1 LLRGHFYCRIFLAVS
16 EILVKLTVFWLIF
29 NLGRNEFLV
38 ISIIR
43 NRNLAD
49 AGLEKINWVQEHM
62 PVLNE
67 LKEDFSQS
75 RPFSGL
81 RIAICIHLEAKT
93 AYMALVLKEA
103 GAEVTI
109 TGSNPLSTQDDIAAA
124 LVNRGVN
131 VFAWHNAVPDEYHE
145 HLYRTAATAPQLI
158 IDDGGDLISLLH
170 KSFPDQLSH
179 VYGGAEET
187 TTGLIRL
194 RAMEKENLLAFPV
207 IAVNDAR
214 CKYLFDNRYG
224 TGQSVWDGI
233 IRATNLVV
241 AGKNVV
247 VIGYGWC
254 GKGIAMRAD
263 GMGARVTV
271 CEIDP
276 VKALEAH
283 MDGYQII
290 PLLAA
295 AEAGDIF
302 VTATGCNGVIGRD
315 HFAIMKD
322 RAILANAGHFDVEID
337 KKYLNDAAEGPRRV
351 RVNVDE
357 YVLNGNKRIYLLSEG
372 RLVNLAAADGHP
384 TEIMDMSF
392 GLQVL
397 SLQYILNN
405 KGTLEKKVTA
415 VPAEIDSQIA
425 WLKLKG
431 LGLKIDK
438 LNAVQ
443 KKYMESWEL

>member
-1 LLRGHFYCRIFLAVS
+1 M
-16 EILVKLTVFWLIF
+16 
-29 NLGRNEFLV
+29 
-38 ISIIR
+38 SIIR
-43 NRNLAD
+43 NSNLAT
-49 AGLEKINWVQEHM
+49 AGMEKINWVKEHM
-62 PVLNE
+62 SILNE
-67 LKEDFSQS
+67 LKEEFCYSK
-75 RPFSGL
+75 PFYGVRL
-81 RIAICIHLEAKT
+81 AICLHLEAKT

-109 TGSNPLSTQDDIAAA
+109 AGSNPLSTQDDIAAA
-124 LVNRGVN
+124 LVKQGVS
-131 VFAWHNAVPDEYHE
+131 VFAWHNAAPEEYYE

-170 KSFPDQLSH
+170 KSFPDQLSQ

-194 RAMEKENLLAFPV
+194 RAMEKDKVLAFPV
-207 IAVNDAR
+207 IAVNDAH

-233 IRATNLVV
+233 IRATNLVI

-254 GKGIAMRAD
+254 GKGIAMRAS
-263 GMGARVTV
+263 GMGGRVIV
-271 CEIDP
+271 CEVDP

-283 MDGYQII
+283 MDGYQIM

-295 AEAGDIF
+295 AEVGDIF
-302 VTATGCNGVIGRD
+302 VTVTGCSGVIGKD
-315 HFAIMKD
+315 HFAVMKD

-337 KKYLNDAAEGPRRV
+337 KKCLTESAEGPRRV
-351 RVNVDE
+351 RANVDE
-357 YVLNGNKRIYLLSEG
+357 FVLNGKKRIYLLSEG

-397 SLQYILNN
+397 SLHYLLNN
-405 KGTLEKKVTA
+405 RGTLEKKVTA
-415 VPAEIDSQIA
+415 LPAELDRHIA
-425 WLKLKG
+425 WLKLKA
-431 LGLKIDK
+431 LGLNIDK
-438 LNAVQ
+438 LSSAQ
-443 KKYMESWEL
+443 KKYMESWEM